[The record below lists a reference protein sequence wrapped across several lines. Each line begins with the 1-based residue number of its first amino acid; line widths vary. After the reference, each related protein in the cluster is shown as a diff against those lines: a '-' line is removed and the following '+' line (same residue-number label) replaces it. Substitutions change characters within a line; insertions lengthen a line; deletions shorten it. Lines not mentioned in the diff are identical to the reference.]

1 MLGWGTT
8 LRGDGAR
15 ALEAAVGLCLHG
27 GEKLTPGHHHV
38 WVWGHRGHLSQ
49 RSAFSEAQWGCGNPF
64 SYGSKGWYWRQ
75 TDL

>member
-38 WVWGHRGHLSQ
+38 WVWGHRGPSFSDICLL
-49 RSAFSEAQWGCGNPF
+49 RSTMGMWQPF
-64 SYGSKGWYWRQ
+64 
-75 TDL
+75 